1 MRNLKTFLPI
11 RVPGCRVSLVT
22 VAIWLV
28 ALFSWL
34 SVPRTGLW
42 AEEKPAIRD
51 SVSAVKSEP
60 ERFYFR
66 KLEHIPFG
74 VGEEFEYTVRYG
86 VIKAGSA
93 HMRVEERTETR
104 GRPCLHVISEVKTG
118 RFFSAFFKVRDR
130 VESWIDAEG
139 IYPWEF
145 RKKLHEGGYRASLH
159 AIYDHRRG
167 LAYVDGDTVKI
178 PPFVQDVLSV
188 FYFIRTQPLALGE
201 AIDFYSHDNKKVFP
215 LEARVVREER
225 IKTGAGQFDTYLVVP
240 QMRKS
245 REGAGLF
252 RPKGEMWIWFSKD
265 PTHIPV
271 LIKSKLNFGSL
282 TLELKKVKRSER
294 LVRR

>member
-1 MRNLKTFLPI
+1 LKNWKPFLQI
-11 RVPGCRVSLVT
+11 RILTRRRSLLPLALVLLWLGLPGR
-22 VAIWLV
+22 
-28 ALFSWL
+28 AL
-34 SVPRTGLW
+34 
-42 AEEKPAIRD
+42 PAGEGGAGCD
-51 SVSAVKSEP
+51 SVSAQVGER

-66 KLEHIPFG
+66 KLKHIPFG
-74 VGEEFEYTVRYG
+74 VGEEFEYTVKYG

-93 HMRVEERTETR
+93 NMRVEGMTQTQ
-104 GRPCLHVISEVKTG
+104 GRPCLHVVSEVKTG

-139 IYPWEF
+139 VYPWEF
-145 RKKLHEGGYRASLH
+145 RKKLHEGSYRASLH

-167 LAYVDGDTVKI
+167 LAYVDGDTVRI

-188 FYFIRTQPLALGE
+188 FYFIRTQPLHLGE

-225 IKTGAGQFDTYLVVP
+225 IKTKAGSFDTYLVIP
-240 QMRKS
+240 QMRKT

-252 RPKGEMWIWFSKD
+252 RPKGEMWIWFTKD
-265 PTHIPV
+265 PSHIPV

-282 TLELKKVKRSER
+282 TLELKKTRQPER
-294 LVRR
+294 LVGR